1 MMQGDIAFGW
11 LNYKIVREFLVS
23 KLCHLYL
30 DGFDFVSFLFFVW
43 DVGFCVL
50 WCKFIY
56 EELFELGLIKQV
68 TIYVIYCMIA
78 EVCAKIRFG
87 RW

>member
-30 DGFDFVSFLFFVW
+30 DGFDFVSFLFFV
-43 DVGFCVL
+43 
-50 WCKFIY
+50 
-56 EELFELGLIKQV
+56 
-68 TIYVIYCMIA
+68 
-78 EVCAKIRFG
+78 
-87 RW
+87 